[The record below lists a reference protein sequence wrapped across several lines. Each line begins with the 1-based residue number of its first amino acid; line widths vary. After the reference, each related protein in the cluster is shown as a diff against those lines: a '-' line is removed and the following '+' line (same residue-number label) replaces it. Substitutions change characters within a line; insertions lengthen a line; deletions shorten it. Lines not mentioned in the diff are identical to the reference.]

1 LLKQSAAL
9 VKPASER
16 RRSFAQDASRF
27 GLKTVV
33 GRLITSLGVKPFGT
47 WQWQCKAFG
56 LDGAVEPTTGEPF
69 FLQFTQVDSA
79 CYQLFHGPVF
89 SSGS

>member
-1 LLKQSAAL
+1 M
-9 VKPASER
+9 VKPDYER
-16 RRSFAQDASRF
+16 LRYLVQDESRF

-69 FLQFTQVDSA
+69 FLQFTQVLYFHNFGRVLSPTSA
-79 CYQLFHGPVF
+79 P
-89 SSGS
+89 